1 MAKNQKENK
10 SNETKLRKTVHEDF
24 KLRKEKYNEMK
35 ELRNM
40 LKKRREEKLK
50 LIQRQR
56 IQIAENRKRKEENE
70 LKAGNIEIIKNPEK
84 MKKWKVKARRLI
96 RKVPKDIFYGKYFNE
111 K

>member
-10 SNETKLRKTVHEDF
+10 SNEAKLRKTVHEDF

-50 LIQRQR
+50 LIHRQR

>member
-40 LKKRREEKLK
+40 LKKEEK
-50 LIQRQR
+50 RS
-56 IQIAENRKRKEENE
+56 
-70 LKAGNIEIIKNPEK
+70 
-84 MKKWKVKARRLI
+84 
-96 RKVPKDIFYGKYFNE
+96 
-111 K
+111 